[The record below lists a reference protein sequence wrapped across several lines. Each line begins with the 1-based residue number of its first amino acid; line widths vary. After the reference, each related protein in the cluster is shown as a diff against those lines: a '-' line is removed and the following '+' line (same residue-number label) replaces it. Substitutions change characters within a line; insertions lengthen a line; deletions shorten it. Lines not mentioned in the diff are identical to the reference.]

1 MMSANVDDLTAVV
14 RYALETTRATAICP
28 FHDDSIIR
36 VGDIPPRAMLTN
48 APRAS
53 SAATGRPGRE
63 KLSGKRSVANLPF
76 CPTRTMPKV

>member
-36 VGDIPPRAMLTN
+36 VGEAMLTN

>member
-36 VGDIPPRAMLTN
+36 VGDIPPI
-48 APRAS
+48 S
-53 SAATGRPGRE
+53 S
-63 KLSGKRSVANLPF
+63 
-76 CPTRTMPKV
+76 